1 MTDCCLLLIRFCICS
16 SVKFPSITTQLQ
28 NESAKLLETDIFL
41 FETYLNSIAKV
52 YINKNVNSQHKLNL
66 LDFFE
71 DEVHSL
77 SDKIRMLMLESS
89 FKRSF
94 SKIKSLENELN
105 ATRNDLYFTKHGLN
119 ETNSIVAMLQ
129 REVAKIK
136 TTGPALRQPDPTTQ
150 SAFATPHS
158 PLVTSAGL
166 YYKQNLATS
175 AVSKP
180 DANAPGDLIEFDF
193 DPNNLVAVAETILLE
208 KGPLP
213 VGEVGK
219 MLQEATRHLQLS
231 SVLKEKHN
239 GLKKFLEKYNDKF
252 IMSTDHPFN
261 PHVYLRRCFS
271 QEEQRL
277 IENGCKA
284 FLDEF
289 KKTKVSVYWKICE
302 ISHSFQ
308 VTDTPAFLISIAIHI
323 T

>member
-1 MTDCCLLLIRFCICS
+1 MICS
-16 SVKFPSITTQLQ
+16 NVKFPSITTQLQ
-28 NESAKLLETDIFL
+28 HESAQVLETDIFL

-52 YINKNVNSQHKLNL
+52 YINKDVNSQHKLNL

-94 SKIKSLENELN
+94 SKIQSLENELN
-105 ATRNDLYFTKHGLN
+105 ATRNDLYKTKHGLNETKSGLN
-119 ETNSIVAMLQ
+119 ETNSIVAMLR
-129 REVAKIK
+129 REVEKLKA
-136 TTGPALRQPDPTTQ
+136 TTGPVLRQPDPTTPD
-150 SAFATPHS
+150 AFATTPHS
-158 PLVTSAGL
+158 PLINSAGL

-175 AVSKP
+175 AVSTPHEDNKVP
-180 DANAPGDLIEFDF
+180 RVVVEFADI
-193 DPNNLVAVAETILLE
+193 DPNNLVAIADSILLE

-219 MLQEATRHLQLS
+219 MLQEATGHLQLS
-231 SVLKEKHN
+231 QVLKEKHN

-289 KKTKVSVYWKICE
+289 KKTKVCYIMFVKLLIL
-302 ISHSFQ
+302 SFGD
-308 VTDTPAFLISIAIHI
+308 VTYVSSFLP
-323 T
+323 